1 MQAVG
6 ATNLTLASA
15 LWPVT
20 RESGAAR
27 ALILMVL
34 GTVVLWLSA
43 KIQIPFYPV
52 PLTMQTFAVLTLGIA
67 YGWRLGGATLLL
79 YLAEGAAGLPVFAG
93 GWSEGGG
100 LQHLYGPTAGY
111 LVGFVLA
118 AAFCGY
124 LAERG
129 WDRSIRRA
137 VVPMLI
143 GNVIIYVFGL
153 PWLKYALALDWKT
166 TVDAGL
172 MPFLL
177 GDGLKLALGA
187 CILPAA
193 WKLIGKRGG

>member
-52 PLTMQTFAVLTLGIA
+52 PMTMQTFAVLTLGVA
-67 YGWRLGGATLLL
+67 YGWRLGAATLLL

-100 LQHLYGPTAGY
+100 YQHLYGPTAGY
-111 LVGFVLA
+111 LAGFVLA
-118 AAFCGY
+118 AAFCGW

-129 WDRSIRRA
+129 WDRSIHRA
-137 VVPMLI
+137 IVPMLI
-143 GNVIIYVFGL
+143 GNVIIYVCGL

-177 GDGLKLALGA
+177 GDGLKLALGV
-187 CILPAA
+187 CILPGA